1 MRNNSIVFCLN
12 NLVVT
17 MVRIFL
23 LTTFIMPFVLCQST
37 ATTTMHNNNNSN
49 DNNNKDYYRTTRTL
63 QQEDDNNLLY
73 DPCSLCQGV
82 PILFD
87 KRVPNVDGSNYQP
100 TCNEVDLYYR
110 YNFTT
115 TAEDYMGTP
124 YQTGISASCKSDY
137 GYNSYFD
144 VCCQPSIPKCKFFYC
159 VQCSV
164 RSTVQNTYL
173 CCVG

>member
-1 MRNNSIVFCLN
+1 
-12 NLVVT
+12 

-23 LTTFIMPFVLCQST
+23 LTTFIMSLPCQST
-37 ATTTMHNNNNSN
+37 ATTTMHNNNNSNSN

-63 QQEDDNNLLY
+63 QQEDDNTLLY

-87 KRVPNVDGSNYQP
+87 KRVPNVDGSNYKP

-144 VCCQPSIPKCKFFYC
+144 VCCQPSIPKCKFFLLC
-159 VQCSV
+159 
-164 RSTVQNTYL
+164 TVQYSSVQYKTL
-173 CCVG
+173 TCVV

>member
-1 MRNNSIVFCLN
+1 
-12 NLVVT
+12 

-23 LTTFIMPFVLCQST
+23 LTIVIMSLPCQST
-37 ATTTMHNNNNSN
+37 ATTTMHNNNNNSN
-49 DNNNKDYYRTTRTL
+49 DNNKDYYRTTRTL

-100 TCNEVDLYYR
+100 TCNEIDLYYR

-144 VCCQPSIPKCKFFYC
+144 VCCQPSIPKCKFFLLC
-159 VQCSV
+159 
-164 RSTVQNTYL
+164 TVQYSAVQYSTKH
-173 CCVG
+173 